1 MREQAVITAAVYDS
15 SKGFLVGFNEKWRAY
30 AFPMQKPRPTDVKP
44 ESAAVRA
51 LAEMVGQPLAS
62 ARAKSLEH
70 VGVFGYSERTGEETL
85 YRYSVFEVD
94 PGQSLPAG
102 GLGSR
107 LGFLSYPDLLTA
119 DLVTWSTKEVARAL
133 MEHQQVALA
142 AIARRGTA
150 GKEFLMVWNSGYGG
164 YFFPVARVKS
174 EAKPPVVAVEAVRA
188 DTGFFGPIEATL
200 VQEVGD
206 VHFSS
211 RFNQKRCY
219 VFHVCNAVLPRVDLS
234 KPNNRLER
242 ALARRD
248 QKWSWFGEDQLAN
261 PGPSQLSPTVDAVRL
276 SVLEAAKN
284 L

>member
-1 MREQAVITAAVYDS
+1 MRQQAVITAVVYDS
-15 SKGFLVGFNEKWRAY
+15 SKGFLVGFNEKWRGY
-30 AFPMQKPRPTDVKP
+30 AFPMQKSHPTDVKP

-51 LAEMVGQPLAS
+51 LAEMIGQTLPS
-62 ARAKSLEH
+62 ARAKPLEF
-70 VGVFGYSERTGEETL
+70 VGLFGYSERTGEETL
-85 YRYSVFEVD
+85 YRYNVFEVD

-102 GLGSR
+102 ALGSR
-107 LGFLSYPDLLTA
+107 LGFLSYPDLIAA

-142 AIARRGTA
+142 VIARRGAA
-150 GKEFLMVWNSGYGG
+150 GKEFLMVWNSSYGG

-174 EAKPPVVAVEAVRA
+174 EAKPAIVAMEAVRA
-188 DTGFFGPIEATL
+188 DTGFFGPIEAAR

-219 VFHVCNAVLPRVDLS
+219 LFHVCNAALPGVDLS
-234 KPNNRLER
+234 KLNNRLER
-242 ALARRD
+242 ALAKRD
-248 QKWSWFGEDQLAN
+248 QKWSWFGESQLGN
-261 PGPSQLSPTVDAVRL
+261 PGPNQLSPTVDAVRL
-276 SVLEAAKN
+276 SVLEAVKG